1 VKAAAIALTNLRRLF
16 RQRANIFFV
25 IVLPM
30 LIIMLLGAAFGGG
43 ATPNVGIV
51 GRGQLA
57 DEIAAELT
65 RTGEVEAD
73 RVGDAADLGDEV
85 ERGGL
90 QGGLLVPAT
99 ADAALARGERVT
111 LEYLA
116 RPDEQGAQLRMAI
129 LAAVTEVGAR
139 RRAARF
145 AVSEGLAPYDRAL
158 ALAAVAG
165 AAVAPVS
172 VRTEVAGEALFPEDV
187 GTFDLGASSQLLLFV
202 FLTSLTGAA
211 ALIEV
216 RRLGVSRRMLSTP
229 TSVRTVLA
237 GETLG
242 RYAVALTQGLIIM
255 LGSLTIFGVSWGD
268 PLGAAAVLLVFCLV
282 GAGAGMLVGATLAN
296 DQQSTA
302 VGLFL
307 GMGLAALGGSMV
319 PLEVF
324 PDTVRTVA
332 HVTPH
337 AWGNDAFAE
346 LVRRGGNLV
355 DVLPE
360 LGILSLYAAALLGLA
375 SWRLSRSISG

>member
-1 VKAAAIALTNLRRLF
+1 MKAVAIALTNLRRLF
-16 RQRANIFFV
+16 RRRANIFFV
-25 IVLPM
+25 VVFPM
-30 LIIMLLGAAFGGG
+30 LIILLLGAAFGGS

-51 GRGQLA
+51 GRGGLA
-57 DEIAAELT
+57 DEVAAELT
-65 RTGEVEAD
+65 RTGEVDAD
-73 RVGDAADLGDEV
+73 RVRDAGDLGDEV

-90 QGGLLVPAT
+90 QGGLLIPPE
-99 ADAALARGERVT
+99 ADAALARGGRVT

-145 AVSEGLAPYDRAL
+145 VASEGLASYTRAL
-158 ALAAVAG
+158 ALTAVAG
-165 AAVAPVS
+165 AAVAPIA

-216 RRLGVSRRMLSTP
+216 RQLGVSRRMLSTP
-229 TSVRTVLA
+229 TSVRTILA

-255 LGSLTIFGVSWGD
+255 VGSLVAFGVSWGD
-268 PLGAAAVLLVFCLV
+268 PLGATAVLLVFCLV
-282 GAGAGMLVGATLAN
+282 GAGAGMLVGSTLAN
-296 DQQSTA
+296 AQQSTA
-302 VGLFL
+302 VGLLL
-307 GMGLAALGGSMV
+307 GLGLAALGGSMV

-324 PDTVRTVA
+324 PDSVRTVA

-346 LVRRGGNLV
+346 LVRRHGSLV

-360 LGILSLYAAALLGLA
+360 LGVLSLYAAFLLGLA
-375 SWRLSRSISG
+375 TWRLSRSITR